1 MFSPDYKTF
10 HPMTRKAWREWLQEN
25 HASSP
30 GIWMI
35 YYKKQSGKRK
45 LEYGEAV
52 EEALCFGWIDSLPR
66 KLDEQRAMLKFTP
79 RKPKSA
85 WSRLNK
91 TRITKLIRAGLMTVA
106 GLGKIEQAKKD
117 GSWDKLTS
125 SDSHIDSNSIP
136 VELRKALSKRK
147 KALENFNSFP
157 PGYRKRFLFWID
169 SAKQPGTRKARIQ
182 QTVRMVLANKKPG
195 SKGFKL

>member
-1 MFSPDYKTF
+1 
-10 HPMTRKAWREWLQEN
+10 MTRKAWRRWLQEN
-25 HASSP
+25 HTSSP

-66 KLDEQRAMLKFTP
+66 KVDEQRAMLKFTP

-85 WSRLNK
+85 WSQLNK
-91 TRITKLIRAGLMTVA
+91 TRITKLTGEGLMTEA
-106 GLGKIEQAKKD
+106 GLSKIEQAKED

-125 SDSHIDSNSIP
+125 SDSHIDSNSLP

-147 KALENFNSFP
+147 EAFENFNSFP

-169 SAKQPGTRKARIQ
+169 SAKQPGTKKARIK
-182 QTVRMVLANKKPG
+182 QTVRMALANKKPG
-195 SKGFKL
+195 IKGFKL